1 MNENK
6 PKLIMLVGP
15 TGSGKSGL
23 AIQLATALDAEIV
36 SADSRY
42 LYRQLNI
49 GTAKPTEGELS
60 QVPHH
65 LIDVA
70 DLHQPWSIGE
80 YKVEAENIIQN
91 MHQRGKI
98 PIVTGGTGQY
108 IRALRQN
115 WQIPELEADHRMRTV
130 LEKIGDK
137 VGFEKLHQNLKVLDP
152 QAAELID
159 YRNHRRTIRALEV
172 IFSSGVRFS
181 QARSRKDSPYE
192 MLMIGLRWEREE
204 LYQRIDARIEQMLK
218 EGFLD
223 EVRGLINHGY
233 KDALL
238 KMRVIGYSELIAYL
252 DNNLSLEEALMLIKR
267 NTRKYVRRQANWFKP
282 TDSEIHWLNAKDPA
296 ILEKMLDLVSAK
308 FGLAIQ

>member
-1 MNENK
+1 MNETK
-6 PKLIMLVGP
+6 PRLIMLVGP
-15 TGSGKSGL
+15 TASGKTGL
-23 AIQLATALDAEIV
+23 AIQLAKALDTEII

-42 LYRQLNI
+42 LYRQLTI
-49 GTAKPTEGELS
+49 GTAKPTEHELS
-60 QVPHH
+60 QVRHH
-65 LIDVA
+65 LINKA
-70 DLHQPWSIGE
+70 DLDQPWSIGE
-80 YKVEAENIIQN
+80 YKTEAEKLIHNLNRQ
-91 MHQRGKI
+91 GKI

-130 LEKIGDK
+130 LENIGEEI
-137 VGFEKLHQNLKVLDP
+137 GFEKLHQNLEVLDP
-152 QAAELID
+152 EAAGFID

-181 QARSRKDSPYE
+181 QARSKEESPYE
-192 MLMIGLRWEREE
+192 ILIFGLEWEREE
-204 LYQRIDARIEQMLK
+204 LYQRIDVRIEQMLN

-223 EVRGLINHGY
+223 EVRELINHGY
-233 KDALL
+233 KGELL

-252 DNNLSLEEALMLIKR
+252 DNEISLEEAIMLIKR

-296 ILEKMLDLVSAK
+296 ILEKMLDLISTK
-308 FGLAIQ
+308 FCSTIP

>member
-108 IRALRQN
+108 IRALREN

>member
-80 YKVEAENIIQN
+80 YKVEAENIIKN

-108 IRALRQN
+108 IRALREN